1 MHSLIGR
8 LLDLSIGYSLIIH
21 PELKLSSLIV
31 HKKQVFLPHHICM
44 TVCFSL
50 STEMTFL
57 RLQIDTL
64 LRNIKASA
72 KLHSKLKKVS
82 V

>member
-31 HKKQVFLPHHICM
+31 HKKQVFLTTSYLHDR
-44 TVCFSL
+44 L
-50 STEMTFL
+50 FL
-57 RLQIDTL
+57 FI
-64 LRNIKASA
+64 N
-72 KLHSKLKKVS
+72 
-82 V
+82 